1 MMPTLVTNVISQIVQ
16 VRLANRK
23 RAVSVL
29 PGECAEFISLC
40 FDPFGRARF
49 DFFYELANRNRSA
62 ERANDVNVIIAAAD
76 FVRRAAQL
84 TAYTGDVFR
93 ELVFNFDVNP
103 RVSIFR
109 REDQMDQDV
118 G

>member
-1 MMPTLVTNVISQIVQ
+1 MLIPHVSLVVFDAVASEQFAEFVLERLLAMMPTLVTNVISQIVQ

-49 DFFYELANRNRSA
+49 DFFYEVANRNRST
-62 ERANDVNVIIAAAD
+62 ERASDMDVIVAAA
-76 FVRRAAQL
+76 
-84 TAYTGDVFR
+84 
-93 ELVFNFDVNP
+93 
-103 RVSIFR
+103 
-109 REDQMDQDV
+109 
-118 G
+118 